1 VHRRHICVAEIAQPW
16 NDHDLQSLHDDHYIN
31 GPQFND
37 FDFYDVLD
45 ADIVNQHVTNNDVGN
60 ENGRQWMS
68 TRFEVETGVVG
79 VLEAGELFIFHPDI
93 RGEVGAYVDSVESV
107 LPETDPA
114 QLSQLT
120 ELVHIAA
127 AEFSLTPVL
136 TDPTSDVPL
145 PPRGPIQVA
154 PQFARLAVLKY
165 DCTLATICLHTS
177 PSDYGPSDLT
187 VFSGDTS
194 RFIALDG
201 DWNELTQSPSVLQ
214 SHVLRLQQVCE
225 EHPSQLV
232 RDVAASGVIRL
243 QGLLWCL
250 RLTVMRQPGY
260 LMSLKQSVDESRYE
274 MGIG

>member
-1 VHRRHICVAEIAQPW
+1 
-16 NDHDLQSLHDDHYIN
+16 
-31 GPQFND
+31 
-37 FDFYDVLD
+37 
-45 ADIVNQHVTNNDVGN
+45 
-60 ENGRQWMS
+60 MS
-68 TRFEVETGVVG
+68 TRFEVETGVIR
-79 VLEAGELFIFHPDI
+79 VLEARELFIFHPEI
-93 RGEVGAYVDSVESV
+93 RGEVSAYVDSVESV

-165 DCTLATICLHTS
+165 DCTLGTICLHNS

-194 RFIALDG
+194 RFIALEG
-201 DWNELTQSPSVLQ
+201 DWNELTENPAVLQ
-214 SHVLRLQQVCE
+214 SYVLRIQQVHE

-232 RDVAASGVIRL
+232 RDVAASGVMRL
-243 QGLLWCL
+243 QGLLWRL

-260 LMSLKQSVDESRYE
+260 LMSLEQSVDESRYE